1 MAEMGGYRSPVD
13 LGLGRMSD
21 IKDPELF
28 GEFTDVYNAI
38 HLINAYLDRLRLI
51 AEGGGSGQS
60 PSTTMPFNRFFVSTA
75 LQPIAVGDLV
85 SPSPI
90 SGQNG
95 VIKGALSNPSGGA
108 APVAN
113 FVGIALT
120 AAAVGEDLRVGVGP
134 AALEVP
140 GTTGGSYVWGY
151 SSVTTAGTAS
161 GLGGLYTTNPGAI
174 SVAGGTAYPMPVA
187 VGLLPGFALFG
198 QFHQR

>member
-28 GEFTDVYNAI
+28 GEFTDVYNSI
-38 HLINAYLDRLRLI
+38 HLINAYLDRLRLL
-51 AEGGGSGQS
+51 AEGGGSGQV
-60 PSTTMPFNRFFVSTA
+60 PSTTMPFNRFFVSVA
-75 LQPIAVGDLV
+75 LQNIQIGELV
-85 SPSPI
+85 SPSPV

-95 VIKGALSNPSGGA
+95 VLKGALANPSGGSS
-108 APVAN
+108 PVAN

-120 AAAVGEDLRVGVGP
+120 AALIGEDLRVGIGP

-140 GTTGGSYVWGY
+140 GAVGGSYVWGY
-151 SSVTTAGTAS
+151 NCVSTAGNPS
-161 GLGGLYTTNPGAI
+161 GLGGLYTSNPGPA
-174 SVAGGTAYPMPVA
+174 SAGGGTVYPMPVA
-187 VGLLPGFALFG
+187 IGILANYALFG